1 MTASKSFTITYR
13 ILVSDNESIDAKIEG
28 ICLEQT
34 VELPRSVI
42 SDEIYASI
50 VAKPEYIHQV
60 SPNNWIVTARYPL
73 ANVGDE
79 ITQFLNVLFGNVSLV
94 PGVKVIDVSWS
105 DVPDTILPGPA
116 YGIQGIRDKL
126 GIPGRALSCTALKPV
141 GFSANQLAGLAFEF
155 AMGGIDLIKD
165 DHGLANQVYAPF
177 DERLKRCVEAVNEA
191 NTQTGLSSWY
201 IPHVSAPGDELWRRY
216 ELARAEGAGA
226 VMVCPQFCSPEVM
239 SDIARQENSLPIMA
253 HPAFS
258 GSFIMDP
265 THGFSLDF
273 LYGKLWRAM
282 GADFSIYPNAHGRFS
297 FTTQDCLD
305 INEGCRT
312 TNVPYKST
320 FPTPG
325 GGMQRETVS
334 NWLQTYGPDT
344 VFLIGGSLYR
354 HPEGIRRAALEIREL
369 LEVY

>member
-1 MTASKSFTITYR
+1 MTAQASFTITYR
-13 ILVSDNESIDAKIEG
+13 IRTAENESIDSKVEA

-42 SDEIYASI
+42 SDEIYERI
-50 VAKPEYIHQV
+50 VAKPIELSQESEHSWKVVAQ
-60 SPNNWIVTARYPL
+60 YPL
-73 ANVGDE
+73 DNIGNE

-94 PGVKVIDVSWS
+94 PGVRVLDVSWRDIPS
-105 DVPDTILPGPA
+105 SILPGPA
-116 YGIQGIRDKL
+116 HGIQGIRSKL
-126 GIPGRALSCTALKPV
+126 GIPQRALSCTALKPV
-141 GFSANQLAGLAFEF
+141 GFSSEQLAGLAYEF

-177 DERLKRCVEAVNEA
+177 DERLKRCVEAVNKA
-191 NTQTGLSSWY
+191 NAQAGHQSWY
-201 IPHVSAPGDELWRRY
+201 VPHISAPGEELWRRY
-216 ELARAEGAGA
+216 ELARVEGAGA
-226 VMVCPQFCSPEVM
+226 VMICPQFCSPEVM
-239 SDIARQENSLPIMA
+239 SEIAQQDNSLPIMA

-282 GADFSIYPNAHGRFS
+282 GADFSIYPNAQGRFS
-297 FTTQDCLD
+297 FTKQDCLD

-312 TNVPYKST
+312 TSVPYKST

-325 GGMQRETVS
+325 GGMQRETVPM
-334 NWLQTYGPDT
+334 WLETYGTDT

-354 HPEGIRRAALEIREL
+354 HPDGIRKAASEIKEL
-369 LEVY
+369 LENG

>member
-1 MTASKSFTITYR
+1 MTVSASFTITYR
-13 ILVSDNESIDAKIEG
+13 IQIAANESIHSKVEA

-42 SDEIYASI
+42 SDDIYDRI
-50 VAKPEYIHQV
+50 VAKPEEILQV
-60 SPNNWIVTARYPL
+60 SESVWRVTARYPL

-79 ITQFLNVLFGNVSLV
+79 VTQFLNVLFGNVSLI
-94 PGVKVIDVSWS
+94 PGVQILDVSWTDIPS
-105 DVPDTILPGPA
+105 SILPGPVH
-116 YGIQGIRDKL
+116 GIEGVRSKL
-126 GIPGRALSCTALKPV
+126 GIPRRALSCTALKPV
-141 GFSANQLAGLAFEF
+141 GFSSEQLAALAFDF

-177 DERLKRCVEAVNEA
+177 DERLKRCVEAVNKA
-191 NTQTGLSSWY
+191 NTQTGHLSWY

-216 ELARAEGAGA
+216 ELARTEGAGA
-226 VMVCPQFCSPEVM
+226 VMICPQFCSPEVI
-239 SDIARQENSLPIMA
+239 SDIAKQENSLPIMA

-282 GADFSIYPNAHGRFS
+282 GADFSIYPNAKGRFS
-297 FTTQDCLD
+297 FTKQDCLN

-312 TNVPYKST
+312 NSVPYKTT

-325 GGMQRETVS
+325 GGMQRETVPS
-334 NWLQTYGPDT
+334 WLETYGADT
-344 VFLIGGSLYR
+344 VFLIGGSLYK
-354 HPEGIRRAALEIREL
+354 HPAGIRKAAIEIRDL
-369 LEVY
+369 LSVY

>member
-1 MTASKSFTITYR
+1 MTESASFKITYR
-13 ILVSDNESIDAKIEG
+13 IQTAANESIQSKIEA

-42 SDEIYASI
+42 SDDIYDRI
-50 VAKPEYIHQV
+50 VAKPEKINQESESVWY
-60 SPNNWIVTARYPL
+60 VTARYPL

-94 PGVKVIDVSWS
+94 PGVRVLDVSWS
-105 DVPDTILPGPA
+105 DVPASILPGPA
-116 YGIQGIRDKL
+116 HGIQGVRMQL
-126 GIPGRALSCTALKPV
+126 GVPSRALSCTALKPV
-141 GFSANQLAGLAFEF
+141 GFTSDQLAGLAYEF
-155 AMGGIDLIKD
+155 AVGGIDLIKD

-177 DERLKRCVEAVNEA
+177 DERLKRCAEAVNRA
-191 NTQTGLSSWY
+191 NALTGGISWY
-201 IPHVSAPGDELWRRY
+201 IPHISAPGDELWRRY
-216 ELARAEGAGA
+216 ELAKSEGAGA
-226 VMVCPQFCSPEVM
+226 VMICPQFCSPEVM
-239 SDIARQENSLPIMA
+239 SEIARQDNSLPIMA

-265 THGFSLDF
+265 SHGFSLDF

-297 FTTQDCLD
+297 FTTQDCLN
-305 INEGCRT
+305 INDGCRT
-312 TNVPYKST
+312 NSVPYNST

-325 GGMQRETVS
+325 GGMQRETVPT
-334 NWLQTYGPDT
+334 WLETYGNDT

-354 HPEGIRRAALEIREL
+354 HPDGIRKAASEIKHL
-369 LEVY
+369 LENN

>member
-1 MTASKSFTITYR
+1 MTESASFTITYR
-13 ILVSDNESIDAKIEG
+13 IQTAANESIHSKIEA

-42 SDEIYASI
+42 SDDIYDRI
-50 VAKPEYIHQV
+50 VAKPVEVTQESASV
-60 SPNNWIVTARYPL
+60 WSVTARYPL

-94 PGVKVIDVSWS
+94 PGVRVMDVSWS
-105 DVPDTILPGPA
+105 DIPTSILPGPA
-116 YGIQGIRDKL
+116 HGIEGVRTKL
-126 GIPGRALSCTALKPV
+126 GIPKRALSCTALKPV
-141 GFSANQLAGLAFEF
+141 GFTSEQLAALAFDF

-165 DHGLANQVYAPF
+165 DHGLANQVYSPF
-177 DERLKRCVEAVNEA
+177 DERLKRCVEAVNKA
-191 NTQTGLSSWY
+191 NAQTGLQSWY

-226 VMVCPQFCSPEVM
+226 VMICPQFCSPEVI
-239 SDIARQENSLPIMA
+239 SEIAKQENSLPIMA

-297 FTTQDCLD
+297 FTKQDCLN

-312 TNVPYKST
+312 NSVPYKAT

-325 GGMQRETVS
+325 GGMQRETVPT
-334 NWLQTYGPDT
+334 WLEVYGPDT
-344 VFLIGGSLYR
+344 VFLIGGSLYK
-354 HPEGIRRAALEIREL
+354 HPDGIRKAAIEIRDL
-369 LEVY
+369 LSVY